1 AHTVYC
7 YQQRKFVMTEP
18 SVIPRR
24 GYLWLEPSPREE
36 VLRQW
41 QALVDQENLQIRYH
55 QQVTEVRKEEGSFVV
70 KTDTDV
76 FTAQYVVMAVGT
88 QGTQRT
94 LGVPG
99 EDLSHVWP
107 RLDDAEKYT
116 NNDDIV
122 VIGGGDAGIEVATDL
137 VSNNRVR
144 LVVRTPEFVR
154 ANSSLKYE

>member
-1 AHTVYC
+1 
-7 YQQRKFVMTEP
+7 
-18 SVIPRR
+18 
-24 GYLWLEPSPREE
+24 
-36 VLRQW
+36 
-41 QALVDQENLQIRYH
+41 
-55 QQVTEVRKEEGSFVV
+55 QVTEVRKEEGSFVV

-154 ANSSLKYE
+154 ANSSLKYEALRLAKARQLTIHFGATVARIEPDTVTLKLAASTLRVQAHQIFVMIGSILPR